1 MRTLDQ
7 WRGVLVLRAKRAPE
21 RLIQRKPRWRTT
33 ATGTVERRLTLAEI
47 AYRLMPYDR
56 PDGGD
61 VAEQWDVRNMG
72 IYAELEAAL
81 VAFIETQRLN
91 RERPTITD
99 VRENL
104 GRLGVALAEL
114 DAAWRAAD
122 WRTQQSV
129 HDAMGEQPFAAM
141 ERKPLERT
149 TYRAVYGDDPAEPP
163 VVELRGPKPLD
174 QWERG
179 AYQVANI
186 RESAKHMA
194 DVVAALKG
202 KFDTAPQNP
211 RMPASGLDAL
221 IDRLADTFENHVGR
235 DFSTTRNRGAVTAH
249 RYTSSPIEFA
259 QSVVD
264 TLPPDLRPQGVDMAV
279 RRFSRERAARRG

>member
-21 RLIQRKPRWRTT
+21 SLIRRKPRWRTT
-33 ATGTVERRLTLAEI
+33 AAGSVEPRMTLAEI
-47 AYRLMPYDR
+47 ARRLMPYDR

-61 VAEQWDVRNMG
+61 VADQWDNQNIG
-72 IYAELEAAL
+72 IYVEIQVAL
-81 VAFIETQRLN
+81 TAFIETQRLN

-99 VRENL
+99 VRNNL

-114 DAAWRAAD
+114 DAAWREAD

-129 HDAMGEQPFAAM
+129 HNAMGEEPFAAM
-141 ERKPLERT
+141 ERKPFERT

-163 VVELRGPKPLD
+163 VVELRRPRPLD

-179 AYQVANI
+179 AYRVANI
-186 RESAKHMA
+186 REDAKHMA

-202 KFDTAPQNP
+202 NFDTTPQDP

-221 IDRLADTFENHVGR
+221 IDRLADAFENHVGR
-235 DFSTTRNRGAVTAH
+235 VFSTTRNRGAVSEH
-249 RYTSSPIEFA
+249 PYTSSPIDFA

-264 TLPPDLRPQGVDMAV
+264 TLPPALRPEGVDMAV